1 MNVISFSGQL
11 ANGKDEAAD
20 ALALLMPD
28 WQRGAFANAVKNT
41 FCDAFGVTRAFIE
54 EWKRNPEPPPGF
66 KVPIRKGLQ
75 NIGDGFRQIVDDI
88 WIQIALR
95 DSSKRQI
102 ISDGRYIN
110 EAITVRCKN
119 GLNILVYRPGFLNS
133 DPNPSESQIR
143 PIVEWY
149 SKNITPGEVNIDWND
164 YEYPDG
170 CQFYDYFFINSGTLD
185 DLKLKVKNELLPFVL
200 RRLDQ

>member
-41 FCDAFGVTRAFIE
+41 FCESFGVTRAFIE

-110 EAITVRCKN
+110 EGATVQSKG
-119 GLNILVYRPGFLNS
+119 GLNILVYRPGFINN

-143 PIVEWY
+143 PIVEY
-149 SKNITPGEVNIDWND
+149 FRDYVPPGEVKLNWND
-164 YEYPDG
+164 YEYPYG
-170 CQFYDYFFINSGTLD
+170 CQFYDYFLVNSGTLED
-185 DLKLKVKNELLPFVL
+185 FKVKIKNELLPFVM
-200 RRLDQ
+200 RRLAQ